1 MGHCGLLW
9 VTAGYW
15 GLLGATMGCYGL
27 LGVNKVHQ
35 GLLGITIQS
44 ALVPLGLGR
53 LRYVLCGVVFG
64 ALVSL
69 YKARCPWRL
78 YNAKP

>member
-1 MGHCGLLW
+1 MGYYWLLR
-9 VTAGYW
+9 VAGAIAGCS
-15 GLLGATMGCYGL
+15 GLLGF
-27 LGVNKVHQ
+27 NRVHQ

-64 ALVSL
+64 VLVSL